1 MPPVATSRTRFAQLT
16 RARTAIAFACLAAFT
31 VACLLSL
38 GDRALR
44 VENRTRDTDLNMY
57 RRVVNR
63 LHAGE
68 GYYSALG
75 SELRKGGYPSRSVL
89 NWRTPFHLELLAMAG
104 EPVSRWA
111 LIVLAFIAC
120 LMAGIATGRSG
131 GPWLWLGQV
140 IITLLAVSN
149 CFLFDQDFYLF
160 AEVWTGVLLVISVCS
175 YELECWP
182 VGVACGILALF
193 IRELAGPF
201 VVVGLGFALW
211 RRRNAEALAW
221 LVGLAL
227 WAAYFLAHASVVRAA
242 ILPTDIAETGWVT
255 MGGLHFVVTTTLMSL
270 LVGLPDWGAA
280 LFLPAMLFGLAGWR
294 TGIGNR
300 VAMTVAV
307 YLAIFCV
314 VGKPINMYW
323 GAVTNPMLA
332 FGLVWFLPSVVD
344 FGRSLLRRQS
354 GY

>member
-1 MPPVATSRTRFAQLT
+1 MPPVVTSGTRFAQLN
-16 RARTAIAFACLAAFT
+16 RARTAIALACLAAFT

-44 VENRTRDTDLNMY
+44 VENRTDESDLKMY

-75 SELRKGGYPSRSVL
+75 SELRKGGFPSRSVL
-89 NWRTPFHLELLAMAG
+89 NWRTPFHLETLAIAG

-111 LIVLAFIAC
+111 LFVLACIAC
-120 LMAGIATGRSG
+120 LMAAIATGRAG
-131 GPWLWLGQV
+131 GPWPLQL

-149 CFLFDQDFYLF
+149 CFLFDQDFYLW

-211 RRRNAEALAW
+211 RRRRAEALAW
-221 LVGLAL
+221 LAGLAL
-227 WAAYFLAHASVVRAA
+227 WGAYFLAHASVVRAA
-242 ILPTDIAETGWVT
+242 ILPTDIAETGWVK
-255 MGGLHFVVTTTLMSL
+255 MGGLHFVLTTILMSL
-270 LVGLPDWGAA
+270 LGALPDWGAA

-300 VAMTVAV
+300 VAITVAV

-323 GAVTNPMLA
+323 GAVTNPLLA
-332 FGLVWFLPSVVD
+332 FGLVWFLPSIVD
-344 FGRSLLRRQS
+344 LGRSLLRRQS
-354 GY
+354 GS

>member
-1 MPPVATSRTRFAQLT
+1 MPPVATSGTRFAQLT

-38 GDRALR
+38 GDRALS
-44 VENRTRDTDLNMY
+44 VENRTKESDLKMY

-75 SELRKGGYPSRSVL
+75 SELRKGGYASRSVF

-111 LIVLAFIAC
+111 LFVLACIAC
-120 LMAGIATGRSG
+120 VMAAIATGIA
-131 GPWLWLGQV
+131 GPWPLQMFV
-140 IITLLAVSN
+140 TLLAVSN
-149 CFLFDQDFYLF
+149 CFLFDVDFYLW

-201 VVVGLGFALW
+201 VIVGLGFALW

-242 ILPTDIAETGWVT
+242 ILPTDIAETGWVR
-255 MGGLHFVVTTTLMSL
+255 MGGLHFVLTTIRMSL
-270 LVGLPDWGAA
+270 LDGLPDWGSA
-280 LFLPAMLFGLAGWR
+280 LFLPAILFGLAGWR
-294 TGIGNR
+294 SGIGNR

-307 YLAIFCV
+307 YVAIFCV
-314 VGKPINMYW
+314 AGKPINRYW

-332 FGLVWFLPSVVD
+332 FGLVWFFPSVVD
-344 FGRSLLRRQS
+344 FGRSILRRQS
-354 GY
+354 GS